1 MPKVCPVCDTVY
13 PDANA
18 FCPVDGT
25 TLHVVDLE
33 GGLIGSVVAD
43 RYLVTDLLGE
53 GGMGKVY
60 LARHVRLPQQA
71 AIKVLRP
78 EMVKDPA
85 AVARFNRE
93 ASNASRIDDEN
104 VARVYDFGEAA
115 GGTVYLAMEYV
126 AGISLRD
133 LLERDGPM
141 EPRRAAGIVEQI
153 GRGLDAAHRLKI
165 IHRDLKPD
173 NILVIEG
180 HDGRDRVKVVDFGI
194 AKAFGAE
201 EGNLTRTGF
210 VVGTPEFMSPE
221 QLTGRPL
228 DARSDVFALGLVA
241 YQCLTGALPFPG
253 DTPEQKMAGRLMR
266 APLRLDEVS
275 DKAWPPAL
283 QEVFDSVLSR
293 EVDKRSESAGAFARL
308 FSAAM
313 EAGAGGNAGAAS
325 GARGG
330 AAATRAPSSTAAKGS
345 TAALPQTER
354 TPASRAPIIAGVVA
368 VLAIGGYFGLRALQ
382 SPAGAPTSAR
392 TDSTAVAAPPAPATA
407 PAAVDA
413 NVATPRGAVVDT
425 AAIARAVRDS
435 IGREIA
441 ARAVRDSAARRQTAS
456 TAATTSAPTTPPPA
470 AVDPSLSQSLD
481 SLTRALGRR
490 GVDVSEATRIAS
502 ALRSLAP
509 RIPDPSTRATAYFRL
524 IQASVLAGDL
534 TGACTAFRSAKGSVR
549 GEAQQSELRRFE
561 EALGCS

>member
-133 LLERDGPM
+133 LLDRDGPM
-141 EPRRAAGIVEQI
+141 DPHRAASIVEQI

-180 HDGRDRVKVVDFGI
+180 PDGRDRVKVVDFGI

-201 EGNLTRTGF
+201 EGNLTKTGF

-283 QEVFDSVLSR
+283 QQVFDSVLSR
-293 EVDKRSESAGAFARL
+293 EVEQRPESAGAFARL
-308 FSAAM
+308 FA
-313 EAGAGGNAGAAS
+313 EAIDGRGGMASAGGSAGAAKGGG
-325 GARGG
+325 GAR
-330 AAATRAPSSTAAKGS
+330 AASATAGKGS
-345 TAALPQTER
+345 TSVLPQPAR
-354 TPASRAPIIAGVVA
+354 APASRAPIIAGVVA
-368 VLAIGGYFGLRALQ
+368 VLAVGGYFGFRALQ
-382 SPAGAPTSAR
+382 PPAGAATVVQRP
-392 TDSTAVAAPPAPATA
+392 DSAAPAP
-407 PAAVDA
+407 
-413 NVATPRGAVVDT
+413 VATPPAVGTTPSSATPTVDT

-435 IGREIA
+435 IAREFA
-441 ARAVRDSAARRQTAS
+441 ARAARDSAAARRQTAG
-456 TAATTSAPTTPPPA
+456 TTSQTTASPPTPSPPA
-470 AVDPSLSQSLD
+470 IDPSLAQSLD
-481 SLTRALGRR
+481 SLSRALGRR
-490 GVDVSEATRIAS
+490 GIDVAEATRIAS

-509 RIPDPSTRATAYFRL
+509 RFSDPSTRTTAYFRL

-549 GEAQQSELRRFE
+549 GESQQAELRRFE